1 MVATLTRVER
11 RDSHWL
17 RMERHSTKEL
27 KEDEKLAAICRH
39 DSDRMRFATF
49 RSESKPTHHT
59 AANRRYTQVYA

>member
-1 MVATLTRVER
+1 
-11 RDSHWL
+11 
-17 RMERHSTKEL
+17 MERHSTKEL